1 MSRRLA
7 TLIGLAFLPVARA
20 FRMPSTHRLTELHA
34 LTGLR
39 GFAALWVLLYHA
51 WGYSGTPLL
60 QLPGTTAPIARLEWF
75 LACGWAGV
83 DIFFG
88 LSAFLLAL
96 PYAQWQRGQRARP
109 ATGRYLARRC
119 LRILP
124 AYYAQL
130 AILLALAWGFGIGEK
145 IGFGAIVAHLFLWL
159 NLGFHPVRVLIGPYW
174 TLPVEFAFYLVL
186 PFIAHM
192 LTRRRW
198 PLLLIGAI
206 VITQFFRWGP
216 ALAYADSQFR
226 WLAIETMPGRLDQFV
241 IGALAGYA
249 FVVMRQRGWSPSNG
263 LSVITQLLGIAG
275 ISVLCWAIV
284 VNAAT
289 YWDFNPLLFI
299 WHGAFAL
306 CLVPVLLACAFS
318 APLLGRLFDTRPLHY
333 LGRISFG
340 VYLWNMP
347 IMYCALRLLPSSM
360 HGPAKF
366 WTLLALMLAGTIAV
380 SHLSFAWIERP
391 FLRLGHSASAKPGF
405 QTDLAKTARV

>member
-1 MSRRLA
+1 
-7 TLIGLAFLPVARA
+7 
-20 FRMPSTHRLTELHA
+20 MPSPHRLTELPA

-51 WGYSGTPLL
+51 WGYGDTPLL
-60 QLPGTTAPIARLEWF
+60 QLPGTSVPIARLEWF

-88 LSAFLLAL
+88 LSAFLLVL
-96 PYAQWQRGQRARP
+96 PYAQWQAGERTRP

-124 AYYAQL
+124 ANYAQL
-130 AILLALAWGFGIGEK
+130 AILLALAWGFGIGER

-159 NLGFHPVRVLIGPYW
+159 NLGSDPVRVLIGPYW

-186 PFIAHM
+186 PFIAWL
-192 LTRRRW
+192 LTRRGW

-206 VITQFFRWGP
+206 VVTQIFRWGP
-216 ALAYADSQFR
+216 ALAYADSRFR
-226 WLAIETMPGRLDQFV
+226 WLAIETMPGRLDQFTL
-241 IGALAGYA
+241 GALAGYA
-249 FVVMRQRGWSPSNG
+249 FVTMRLHAWTPSNA
-263 LSVITQLLGIAG
+263 LSVVAQSLGVAG

-284 VNAAT
+284 VNSAN
-289 YWDFNPLLFI
+289 YWNFNPLLFV

-306 CLVPVLLACAFS
+306 CLMPILLACAFS
-318 APLLGRLFDTRPLHY
+318 APLLGRLFETRPLHY
-333 LGRISFG
+333 LGRVSFG

-347 IMYCALRLLPSSM
+347 VMYVALRVLPDSL

-366 WTLLALMLAGTIAV
+366 WVLLALMLLGTIVLA
-380 SHLSFAWIERP
+380 HLSFAFIERP
-391 FLRLGHSASAKPGF
+391 FLRIGHSASAKPGF
-405 QTDLAKTARV
+405 QTDLAKTASV